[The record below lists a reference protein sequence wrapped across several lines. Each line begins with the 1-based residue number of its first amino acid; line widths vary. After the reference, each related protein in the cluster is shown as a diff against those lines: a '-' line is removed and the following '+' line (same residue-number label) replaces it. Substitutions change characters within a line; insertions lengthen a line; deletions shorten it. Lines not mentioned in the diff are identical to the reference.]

1 VLLLLIPFA
10 NLFVF
15 LSNCVLILIKLF
27 GFEVLCFDSLFCLLL
42 GCLLHISAVFVI
54 GRMAFE

>member
-15 LSNCVLILIKLF
+15 LSNCVLIPIKLS
-27 GFEVLCFDSLFCLLL
+27 GFELVCVNCLLCLLL
-42 GCLLHISAVFVI
+42 VCLLQISAVFII
-54 GRMAFE
+54 GRAAFE

>member
-15 LSNCVLILIKLF
+15 VSNCVLILIKLF
-27 GFEVLCFDSLFCLLL
+27 AFEVLCVLSDACLCFMFLLFL
-42 GCLLHISAVFVI
+42 
-54 GRMAFE
+54 